1 MIEPIMM
8 IVSEPR
14 STIARDAALV
24 SVKAA
29 VRLVSM
35 TRRQSVDRHVVERA
49 AVDDAGVGDEDVE
62 PAVPRGDARD
72 LARRIR
78 AGDIER
84 RGRGGEPVA
93 GKLGDARIDGFAI
106 ASVDHDMGAGRGHG
120 ARHRPAEPARGAGD
134 HRDLAVE

>member
-1 MIEPIMM
+1 M
-8 IVSEPR
+8 IVPEPC
-14 STIARDAALV
+14 STIARDAAWA

-93 GKLGDARIDGFAI
+93 GEPVAGKLGDARIDGFAI
-106 ASVDHDMGAGRGHG
+106 ASVDHDMGAGLGHG